1 MGLCPGLNH
10 SKWVTSQNRFGSTAI
25 GSRKASRTMSDSPAC
40 GKPVDGG
47 GSMRRDHIR
56 GGAEPS
62 KPQTSLICLAAMAIG
77 FCYTTQDKLLVLVLL
92 VLVLLLVLFMFNTV
106 QHGCHVVGSSQQA
119 PLLLC
124 SKPTQHKCGCLAVMA
139 IGFTRLTLISPVVR
153 ATVTTTGD
161 RRPTDTS

>member
-1 MGLCPGLNH
+1 MSMGLCPGLNH

-77 FCYTTQDKLLVLVLL
+77 FCYTTQEKLLVLVLL
-92 VLVLLLVLFMFNTV
+92 VLVLLLVLFMFANCMSVVIHTTAV
-106 QHGCHVVGSSQQA
+106 QLDGCMG
-119 PLLLC
+119 
-124 SKPTQHKCGCLAVMA
+124 T
-139 IGFTRLTLISPVVR
+139 LTPRASIER
-153 ATVTTTGD
+153 ATSTTTVD
-161 RRPTDTS
+161 HNAN